1 MKDLGEP
8 REASRLVRRQNR
20 ALGSL
25 PYYLSSS
32 NYLSNFRLD
41 PSTFYDAIE
50 SKHQRGSIVMG
61 ERVTRPRSGDLAR
74 AKGLR
79 KALERG
85 APPAFVPPETP
96 NPLAQPSELFWRC
109 PDASS
114 DNPHSKTA
122 QARNLEIRRQYLEQI
137 LQSSPDPVIVVNT
150 SFYIECVNPAFE
162 RMFGF
167 TAAET
172 YNKSID
178 DLVFPPDH
186 AAEAQWI
193 AQCLQRGEKLT
204 LETQRRCKDGSLL
217 DVAVS
222 SAPLIIDGRPA
233 AFYAIYR
240 DISERKRAEALSS
253 ALYRI
258 AEKSSA
264 TKDLQQFFAAVHA
277 IVDELT
283 FARNFA
289 IAIHEPESDL
299 LSFPYFVDERESAP
313 TPRKLSRG
321 LVEYVLRSGEALLC
335 TTELATSLQQRGKI
349 EIAGPL
355 PQQWLGIPLKV
366 NQHIFGVL
374 VLKSYSENHRFS
386 ERDEDVLTLVSQQLA
401 AAIDRKRNE
410 QALRRSEVSY
420 RSLIQTAVYGIY
432 RSSLDGRF
440 LDANPALIGM
450 LGYDSALEVF
460 ALDPQKE
467 VFADPIEYSRLID
480 EFRRTGRID
489 GVEVRWKR
497 KDGALITAR
506 ISGRAVAAGDEP
518 ADVIEAIAED
528 ITARRVLE
536 DQFRQ
541 SQKMEAVGRLAGG
554 IAHDFNNLLMV
565 IGGYTEVLLNQLTPD
580 HPLHSKAD
588 AIQQASDRATTL
600 TRQLLAFSRKQ
611 LLELKVVDVN
621 AIVSDMERLL
631 RPLIGEH
638 IELTTQLAPAIG
650 CTRADAGQLEQVIMN
665 LVVNAKDA
673 LPSGGKICLRT
684 ASITL
689 DDSERSEHSYIKNGS
704 YVMISVSDNGQ
715 GMDRETQARIFEPF
729 FTTKE
734 KGKGTGL
741 GLSTVYGIV
750 KQSGG
755 YVFVQSELGHGTAFT
770 IYLPRVDEPCD
781 ALASTAASPSSVG
794 GSETILLVE
803 DEESVRQLV
812 RETLESRGYRVL
824 EAANGH
830 AGLAIAAEHKD
841 DLHLVITDVV
851 MPGLSGHELAQQ
863 LLAAR
868 PALKV
873 LYLSG
878 YAQDAFP
885 PSESHKAFLQKPF
898 TLQSLA
904 RKVREVLGPAA
915 NAAKV

>member
-1 MKDLGEP
+1 
-8 REASRLVRRQNR
+8 
-20 ALGSL
+20 
-25 PYYLSSS
+25 
-32 NYLSNFRLD
+32 
-41 PSTFYDAIE
+41 
-50 SKHQRGSIVMG
+50 MG
-61 ERVTRPRSGDLAR
+61 ERVTRSRSRELTR

-79 KALERG
+79 KALATG
-85 APPAFVPPETP
+85 APPAFVPPQVP
-96 NPLAQPSELFWRC
+96 NPIAQPSELSWRC
-109 PDASS
+109 PEPDINDS
-114 DNPHSKTA
+114 NPKTA
-122 QARNLEIRRQYLEQI
+122 HRKNLEIRRQYLEQI
-137 LQSSPDPVIVVNT
+137 FQSSPDPVIVVDK
-150 SFYIECVNPAFE
+150 SFRVECVNPAFE
-162 RMFGF
+162 SMFGF
-167 TAAET
+167 TAADT
-172 YNKSID
+172 RNHPID
-178 DLVFPPDH
+178 DLVFPPDR

-193 AQCLQRGEKLT
+193 AQCLERGENLT

-217 DVAVS
+217 DVSVS
-222 SAPLIIDGRPA
+222 SAPLIIDGQVK
-233 AFYAIYR
+233 AFYAVYR

-258 AEKSSA
+258 AEKSSS

-283 FARNFA
+283 FARNFS
-289 IAIHEPESDL
+289 IAIHDPESDL

-313 TPRKLSRG
+313 APRKLSRG
-321 LVEYVLRSGEALLC
+321 LIEYVLHTGDSLLC
-335 TTELATSLQQRGKI
+335 TPEFAQQLQRNGEVEI
-349 EIAGPL
+349 ESAEICP
-355 PQQWLGIPLKV
+355 PQWLGIPLKV

-374 VLKSYSENHRFS
+374 ILKSYSENYRFG

-440 LDANPALIGM
+440 LDVNPALIGM
-450 LGYDSALEVF
+450 LGYNSALEVF
-460 ALDPQKE
+460 ALDPQKD
-467 VFADPIEYSRLID
+467 VFADPAEYTRLID

-497 KDGALITAR
+497 RDGALITVR

-518 ADVIEAIAED
+518 ADVVEAIAED
-528 ITARRVLE
+528 ITERRVLE

-541 SQKMEAVGRLAGG
+541 AQKMEAVGRLAGG

-565 IGGYTEVLLNQLTPD
+565 IGGYTEVLLNQLTAG
-580 HPLHSKAD
+580 HPLLSKAE

-631 RPLIGEH
+631 RPLIGED
-638 IELTTQLAPAIG
+638 IELTTQLAPSIG

-673 LPSGGKICLRT
+673 LSGGGKICLRT
-684 ASITL
+684 AGVNL
-689 DDSERSEHSYIKNGS
+689 DNSERPDQSFIKSGP
-704 YVMISVSDNGQ
+704 YVMISVTDNGQ

-755 YVFVQSELGHGTAFT
+755 YVFVQSEPGCGTAFT

-781 ALASTAASPSSVG
+781 ALTSAAASPSSVG
-794 GSETILLVE
+794 GSESILLVE

-824 EAANGH
+824 EAANGQ
-830 AGLAIAAEHKD
+830 AGLALAAQYKEP
-841 DLHLVITDVV
+841 LHLVITDVV

-863 LLAAR
+863 LLAVR
-868 PALKV
+868 SGLKV

-885 PSESHKAFLQKPF
+885 PSESHNAFLQKPF

-904 RKVREVLGPAA
+904 RKVREVLGPAS
-915 NAAKV
+915 NAKAMSS